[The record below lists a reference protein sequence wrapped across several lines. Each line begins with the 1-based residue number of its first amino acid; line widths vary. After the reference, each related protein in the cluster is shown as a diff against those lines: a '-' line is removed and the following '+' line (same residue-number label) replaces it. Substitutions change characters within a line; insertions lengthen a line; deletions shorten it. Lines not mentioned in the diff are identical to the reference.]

1 MDIFYKVI
9 DEIKDTVERY
19 GFNNTVTFGEVSEVD
34 INKLTN
40 FPLAHIKLESV
51 THEDKTIVFNLK
63 IIVCDVLDSLKD
75 KKDDMY
81 YRNSNMQDILNTQLV
96 VATNLINK
104 LRRLD
109 LVDTRFAR
117 VDGSVTSEAFVERF
131 ENVLVGWEIN
141 LNVTTF
147 NGLGIC

>member
-9 DEIKDTVERY
+9 DEVKETIEAY

-34 INKLTN
+34 INKITN

-51 THEDKTIVFNLK
+51 THEEKTIVFNLK

-75 KKDDMY
+75 KREDMY

-117 VDGSVTSEAFVERF
+117 VDGKF
-131 ENVLVGWEIN
+131 
-141 LNVTTF
+141 
-147 NGLGIC
+147 

>member
-9 DEIKDTVERY
+9 DEVKDTIEAY
-19 GFNNTVTFGEVSEVD
+19 GFNNTVTFGEISEVD

-51 THEDKTIVFNLK
+51 THEEKTIVFNLK
-63 IIVCDVLDSLKD
+63 IIVCDVLDSSKD
-75 KKDDMY
+75 KRDDMY

-131 ENVLVGWEIN
+131 ENVLVGWEID
-141 LNVTTF
+141 LDITTF

>member
-9 DEIKDTVERY
+9 DEVKETIEQY
-19 GFNNTVTFGEVSEVD
+19 GFNNTVTFGEVSEID

-51 THEDKTIVFNLK
+51 THEEKTIVFNLK

-75 KKDDMY
+75 KREDMY

-131 ENVLVGWEIN
+131 ENVLVGWEID
-141 LNVTTF
+141 LDVTTF
-147 NGLGIC
+147 NGLGLC

>member
-9 DEIKDTVERY
+9 DEVKDTIESY

-34 INKLTN
+34 INKITN

-51 THEDKTIVFNLK
+51 RHEEKTIVFNLK

-75 KKDDMY
+75 KREDMY

-117 VDGSVTSEAFVERF
+117 VNGSVTSEAFVERF
-131 ENVLVGWEIN
+131 ENILVGWEID
-141 LNVTTF
+141 LNITTF